1 MNDTMDSA
9 PAGEPVEKESF
20 SNRKLIRPTL
30 PRTDHNHGNHN
41 SSQLQAPER
50 RERPERH
57 DRPSHDRPMHD
68 RTFEDRPGQERASHE
83 RPERAGGE
91 RQGFV
96 GKKLAPP
103 EQTKAE
109 NFYYQKQMQ
118 SQTPLVIV
126 LGDGEQ
132 IHGVIEWNDKNCLK
146 VVRDGGKANLM
157 IYKPAIKYMYKEGE
171 GRS

>member
-1 MNDTMDSA
+1 MNDTTDSA

-30 PRTDHNHGNHN
+30 PRTDHNHGNHT
-41 SSQLQAPER
+41 STQLQA
-50 RERPERH
+50 RERSERH
-57 DRPSHDRPMHD
+57 DRPML
-68 RTFEDRPGQERASHE
+68 DRPGQERVSHE

-91 RQGFV
+91 RQGFG

-103 EQTKAE
+103 EQTNAE

-126 LGDGEQ
+126 LRDGEQ
-132 IHGVIEWNDKNCLK
+132 IHGVIEWYDKNCLK

-171 GRS
+171 GR